1 MDFLTVQ
8 TQAGYASLTSHRT
21 FSAGQIIAELPC
33 TGSFTAPTRYTIQAD
48 VDRHIEVGIF
58 TSLNHSC
65 NPNVLI
71 DTANMRVI
79 AAQDIPV
86 GAELTYFYPSSEWEM
101 ATPFVCHCGSPACV
115 QVVAGAKHLSVAVLG
130 RYFVNQHIQ
139 TLVNDWLTKTRSG
152 TLQQA

>member
-1 MDFLTVQ
+1 MPALLHVADL
-8 TQAGYASLTSHRT
+8 APAKSLPNC
-21 FSAGQIIAELPC
+21 L
-33 TGSFTAPTRYTIQAD
+33 APARLLRPRVYTIQAD

-65 NPNVLI
+65 APNVLI

-79 AAQDIPV
+79 AAQDIPA

-101 ATPFVCHCGSPACV
+101 ANPFVCHCGNPACI

-130 RYFVNQHIQ
+130 RYFVNRHIQ
-139 TLVNDWLTKTRSG
+139 TLIDDLLTKTSSG
-152 TLQQA
+152 TYIKLEQG